1 MPLPLVDQPQRGSCS
16 AFCSSAGTRYD
27 SDSEGTALNRS
38 ASATTARRW
47 KMGHT
52 PSALSI

>member
-1 MPLPLVDQPQRGSCS
+1 MTLPLVDQPQRGSCS
-16 AFCSSAGTRYD
+16 ASCSSAETRYD
-27 SDSEGTALNRS
+27 SDSEGTALNRP